1 MSKLGKGDREA
12 RRMKKLAAKKNLTK
26 KQKAQLDEYN
36 KRQSDLSKFHSSSL
50 TKEQQGALDS
60 FQETGSTDHY
70 DYDMGDYEKSYK
82 K

>member
-12 RRMKKLAAKKNLTK
+12 RRMKKLAAKKDLTD
-26 KQKAQLDEYN
+26 KQKAKLDEYN

-50 TKEQQGALDS
+50 TKEQKDALDS
-60 FQETGSTDHY
+60 FHETGSTDHY

-82 K
+82 